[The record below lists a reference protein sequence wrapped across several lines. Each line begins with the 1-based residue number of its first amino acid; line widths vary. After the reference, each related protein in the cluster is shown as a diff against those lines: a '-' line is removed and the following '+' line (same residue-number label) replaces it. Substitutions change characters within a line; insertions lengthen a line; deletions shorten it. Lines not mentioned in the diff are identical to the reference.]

1 VRRGDLYRYE
11 PVMSRAGQSTTR
23 LIVSADAINT
33 NDDLPTV
40 YAMHV
45 VDSDPGSLLAVRI
58 GEFGWAFALEIDR
71 PLRRRLIEYL
81 GHASP
86 DELEQ
91 VDNAIRAAFE
101 V

>member
-1 VRRGDLYRYE
+1 
-11 PVMSRAGQSTTR
+11 MSRAGQSTTR

-33 NDDLPTV
+33 NDDLPAV

-58 GEFGWAFALEIDR
+58 GEFGWAFALEIDH
-71 PLRRRLIEYL
+71 PLCRRLVEYL
-81 GHASP
+81 GQASTE
-86 DELEQ
+86 ELEQ

>member
-23 LIVSADAINT
+23 LILSADAINT
-33 NDDLPTV
+33 NDDLPAV

-58 GEFGWAFALEIDR
+58 GEFGWAFALGNR
-71 PLRRRLIEYL
+71 SST
-81 GHASP
+81 SP
-86 DELEQ
+86 PPCR
-91 VDNAIRAAFE
+91 VSRSCFW
-101 V
+101 

>member
-1 VRRGDLYRYE
+1 
-11 PVMSRAGQSTTR
+11 MSRAGQSTTR

-33 NDDLPTV
+33 NEDLPVV

-58 GEFGWAFALEIDR
+58 GESGWAFALEIDR
-71 PLRRRLIEYL
+71 PPRRRLVEHL

-86 DELEQ
+86 EELEQ